1 MKLAILTSGG
11 DCSGMNPALK
21 TFVEV
26 CYAHDITPYFVYDGL
41 DGLIDNRI
49 QVAHYNDV
57 SGIIYRGGT
66 IIRSSRSQRFY
77 EKKQR
82 ELAARNLKSHGIS
95 KLVVLGGDGSF
106 KALDL
111 LYCEFGIEF
120 IGIPATIDNDI
131 YGTDYCL
138 GVDTALNVIAHC
150 IDNIRDTA
158 SSFKR
163 AFVVETMG
171 HKCGYLALVSALTS
185 GAEVCAI
192 PELPLNLQV
201 LETTLQKEIEQGRD
215 YLIIIAAEG
224 LNRARE
230 LQQWSQNKL
239 GFESRIT
246 ALGHVQRGGN
256 PSVYDRLMAN
266 KFVTLSLDRLINN
279 TSTSH
284 HAIVYASGNF
294 EFIAIDSINDRQYE
308 LKVELLEAGKRLSGI
323 GLKD

>member
-1 MKLAILTSGG
+1 MKIAILTSGG
-11 DCSGMNPALK
+11 DCSGMNPAIK

-26 CYAHDITPYFVYDGL
+26 CYAHNITPYFVYDGL
-41 DGLIDNRI
+41 EGLIDNRI
-49 QVAHYNDV
+49 QVASHSDV
-57 SGIIYRGGT
+57 AGIIYRGGT

-82 ELAARNLKSHGIS
+82 ELAYRNLKSHGIT

-111 LYCEFGIEF
+111 FHSEFGIEF

-131 YGTDYCL
+131 YGSDYCL

-163 AFVVETMG
+163 AFIIETMG
-171 HKCGYLALVSALTS
+171 HKCGYLALISALTS

-192 PELPLNLQV
+192 PELPLNLKN
-201 LETTLQKEIEQGRD
+201 LETKLLREIEQGRN
-215 YLIIIAAEG
+215 YLIVVCAEG
-224 LNRARE
+224 LNRAKD
-230 LQQWSQNKL
+230 LQEWSQNTL

-246 ALGHVQRGGN
+246 TLGHVQRGGN
-256 PSVYDRLMAN
+256 PSVFDRLMASE
-266 KFVTLSLDRLINN
+266 FVNLSLQRLI
-279 TSTSH
+279 TSSSNH
-284 HAIVYASGNF
+284 HAVVYAAGKF
-294 EFIAIDSINDRQYE
+294 DFIDIETINDNTYVIQSN
-308 LKVELLEAGKRLSGI
+308 LLEAGKILSG
-323 GLKD
+323 DTC

>member
-1 MKLAILTSGG
+1 MKIAILTSGG
-11 DCSGMNPALK
+11 DCSGMNPAIK

-26 CYAHDITPYFVYDGL
+26 CYAHNVTPYFVYDGL
-41 DGLIDNRI
+41 EGLIDNRI
-49 QVAHYNDV
+49 QAASHSNVA
-57 SGIIYRGGT
+57 GIIYRGGT

-82 ELAARNLKSHGIS
+82 ELAYRNLKSHGIT

-111 LYCEFGIEF
+111 FHREFGIEF
-120 IGIPATIDNDI
+120 IGIPSTIDNDI
-131 YGTDYCL
+131 YGSEYCL

-163 AFVVETMG
+163 AFIIETMG

-192 PELPLNLQV
+192 PELSLNLKN
-201 LETTLQKEIEQGRD
+201 LENKLLREIEQGRN
-215 YLIIIAAEG
+215 YLIIVCAEG
-224 LNRARE
+224 LNRAKE
-230 LQQWSQNKL
+230 LQEWSQHTL

-246 ALGHVQRGGN
+246 TLGHVQRGGN
-256 PSVYDRLMAN
+256 PSVFDRLMATE
-266 KFVTLSLDRLINN
+266 FVTLSLERLLGSSSN
-279 TSTSH
+279 H
-284 HAIVYASGNF
+284 HAIVYTNGKF
-294 EFIAIDSINDRQYE
+294 DFLDIETINDNIYIIQSN
-308 LKVELLEAGKRLSGI
+308 LLEAGKILSGESC
-323 GLKD
+323 

>member
-1 MKLAILTSGG
+1 
-11 DCSGMNPALK
+11 MNPAIK

-26 CYAHDITPYFVYDGL
+26 CYTHDIIPYFIYDGL
-41 DGLIDNRI
+41 EGLIDNRI
-49 QVAHYNDV
+49 QVASHSDV
-57 SGIIYRGGT
+57 AGIIYRGGT

-82 ELAARNLKSHGIS
+82 ELAHRNLKSHGIT

-111 LYCEFGIEF
+111 FHTEFGVEF

-131 YGTDYCL
+131 YGSDYCL

-163 AFVVETMG
+163 TFIIETMG

-192 PELPLNLQV
+192 PELSLNLKN
-201 LETTLQKEIEQGRD
+201 LETKLLHEIEQGRN
-215 YLIIIAAEG
+215 YLIIVCSEG
-224 LNRARE
+224 LNRAKE
-230 LQQWSQNKL
+230 LQEWSQNTL

-246 ALGHVQRGGN
+246 TLGHVQRGGN
-256 PSVYDRLMAN
+256 PSVFDRLIATE
-266 KFVTLSLDRLINN
+266 FVTLSLERLLGSSSN
-279 TSTSH
+279 H
-284 HAIVYASGNF
+284 HAVVYTGGKFNF
-294 EFIAIDSINDRQYE
+294 LDIETINDNTYIIQSN
-308 LKVELLEAGKRLSGI
+308 LLEAGKRLSGE
-323 GLKD
+323 LSTPL